1 MIPIGLDIKGFI
13 KITDLTDNTVI
24 VEKNNQVHYENL
36 SEAMASSLSNRGNGQ
51 LFSMAFGNGG
61 SSVNQVGLISYLPP
75 NVRGQ
80 NATLYNKTYSKIVD
94 DTSILNS
101 NSLQNKMTVLH
112 TPGKVY
118 TDILI
123 SCVLDFGEPA
133 GQTIFDNSV
142 QTESKFTFDELGL
155 EANYG
160 VDINGIQTT
169 RLLTHVVF
177 HPVQKTL
184 NRQYQVDYTLRIQA
198 LTNQVTI

>member
-80 NATLYNKTYSKIVD
+80 NATLYNKTYSKVVD

-101 NSLQNKMTVLH
+101 NSVQNKMTVLH

>member
-80 NATLYNKTYSKIVD
+80 NATLYNKTYSKVVD

>member
-1 MIPIGLDIKGFI
+1 
-13 KITDLTDNTVI
+13 
-24 VEKNNQVHYENL
+24 
-36 SEAMASSLSNRGNGQ
+36 MASSLSNRGNGQ

-80 NATLYNKTYSKIVD
+80 NATLYNKTYSKVVD

-101 NSLQNKMTVLH
+101 NSVQNKMTVLH